1 MEQAQPTNPT
11 MTRRNFFLPDVLF
24 DKLQAKA
31 RESGT
36 PMSEHV
42 RAALAAYLKAE

>member
-1 MEQAQPTNPT
+1 MEQAPQPATN
-11 MTRRNFFLPDVLF
+11 MTRRNFFIPDVLF

-31 RESGT
+31 RQSGT

-42 RAALAAYLKAE
+42 RAAIAAYLKAE

>member
-1 MEQAQPTNPT
+1 MN
-11 MTRRNFFLPDVLF
+11 MRRCNYFIPLVIMQ
-24 DKLQAKA
+24 KLQAKA